1 MNTITT
7 KTLFQQYEKYKD
19 SGVDWIG
26 EIPEGWEVRRLAS
39 LGRFTASG
47 IDKLSFPNESKVK
60 IINYTD
66 IYRNLNR
73 EINSDMS
80 FMEVTTPE
88 LNRKKN
94 LVKKGDLIFLP
105 SSETFEDLGLS
116 ALIKEDLENVSF
128 SYHVLRFQFDVLVNN
143 SFKKYFTNNFK
154 ILNSFSSRG
163 TGSIRKTLN
172 RNDFRNTFVILPP
185 LSEQTAI
192 AQFLDDKTTKIDQL
206 IGIRQKEIEL
216 LKERRQILIQQAVTG
231 KWSVV
236 NGEWSM
242 TPAEKLKPSGV
253 DWIGEIPEHWEV
265 RKLKSFCTAFGRIGF
280 RGYTTADLVDEG
292 DGAITI
298 SPSNIKE
305 TNMEFNSNSYLS
317 WFKYNESP
325 EIKIRENDILIVK
338 TGSTYGKI
346 GIVKNLPQKATI
358 NPQLLV
364 LKKIQIKADYLYE
377 LLKSEIFQL
386 QVERNVIGSTIP
398 TISETKIL
406 GFSVPIPTSEEE
418 INEISDY
425 ILNINEKI
433 AKAISIK
440 EQEIEKL
447 KEYKTVLIDNVVT
460 GKVRVS

>member
-1 MNTITT
+1 M
-7 KTLFQQYEKYKD
+7 KRYEAYKD

-26 EIPEGWEVRRLAS
+26 EIPKEWDVIKIKRFSKTLAGGTPS
-39 LGRFTASG
+39 TDNLKFWDGNIPWLPSG
-47 IDKLSFPNESKVK
+47 KLQNC
-60 IINYTD
+60 D
-66 IYRNLNR
+66 IYSA
-73 EINSDMS
+73 EKFIT
-80 FMEVTTPE
+80 E
-88 LNRKKN
+88 
-94 LVKKGDLIFLP
+94 
-105 SSETFEDLGLS
+105 LGLS
-116 ALIKEDLENVSF
+116 KSATKYIRENTTLIALTGATCANIGYLKFKATANQSVVAIENDENQSN
-128 SYHVLRFQFDVLVNN
+128 SRFLFYALMNERPRILLNQTGGAQAGINENDVKN
-143 SFKKYFTNNFK
+143 
-154 ILNSFSSRG
+154 IL
-163 TGSIRKTLN
+163 I
-172 RNDFRNTFVILPP
+172 TFPP
-185 LSEQTAI
+185 LPEQTAI
-192 AQFLDDKTTKIDQL
+192 AEFLDDKTAKIDQL
-206 IGIRQKEIEL
+206 IGIKQKEIEL

-231 KWSVV
+231 KIVWDESTNAWTEPVEV
-236 NGEWSM
+236 
-242 TPAEKLKPSGV
+242 KDSGV

-433 AKAISIK
+433 AKAITLK

-447 KEYKTVLIDNVVT
+447 KEYKMVLIDNVVT
-460 GKVRVS
+460 GKGNVMDNV